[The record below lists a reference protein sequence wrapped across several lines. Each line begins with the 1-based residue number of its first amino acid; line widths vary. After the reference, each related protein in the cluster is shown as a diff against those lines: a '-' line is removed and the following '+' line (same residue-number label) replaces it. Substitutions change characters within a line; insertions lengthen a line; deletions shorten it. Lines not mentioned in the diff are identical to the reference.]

1 MENWK
6 DIKGYE
12 GKYQVSDLGRVK
24 SLKRWADNKGNGG
37 YFIKEKILKSSP
49 CKGGY
54 LNVGLSKNNKSKSF
68 RVHKLVAVAFLNH
81 VPSKMNLVVD
91 HIDNNKLNNTVSNLQ
106 VITSREN
113 LSKDKK
119 GTSKYTGV
127 YWKTQDKK
135 WISSI
140 QLNRS
145 KVHLGSFDS
154 ELRASTAYNLALMQ
168 IDKLTE
174 YSLTK

>member
-24 SLKRWADNKGNGG
+24 SLKRWVNHPSNGG
-37 YFIKEKILKSSP
+37 YFIKEKILKAQN
-49 CKGGY
+49 GGSNY
-54 LNVGLSKNNKSKSF
+54 LIVGLSKGMKSKSYA
-68 RVHKLVAVAFLNH
+68 VHKLVAETFL
-81 VPSKMNLVVD
+81 SKKENAVVD
-91 HIDNNKLNNTVSNLQ
+91 HVNNISTDNSLINIQYISQRK
-106 VITSREN
+106 N

-119 GTSKYTGV
+119 GTSKYTGA
-127 YWKTQDKK
+127 YWKPQDKK

-140 QLNRS
+140 YLNGN
-145 KVHLGSFDS
+145 KMHLGSFDS

-174 YSLTK
+174 YNLTK